1 MKKKDDSYQQ
11 LKTKLFLVSVIVM
24 FLSIIGITVLY
35 NFVIRGRFADFVVEF
50 LRRVIY
56 AGQKDAYDRALE
68 TYRQVVRNY
77 REWYFMG
84 GVLFLLMVAQMIYL
98 NSFIKYFTEIN
109 RGIDALVTENT
120 SDVILP

>member
-84 GVLFLLMVAQMIYL
+84 GVC
-98 NSFIKYFTEIN
+98 SC
-109 RGIDALVTENT
+109 
-120 SDVILP
+120 